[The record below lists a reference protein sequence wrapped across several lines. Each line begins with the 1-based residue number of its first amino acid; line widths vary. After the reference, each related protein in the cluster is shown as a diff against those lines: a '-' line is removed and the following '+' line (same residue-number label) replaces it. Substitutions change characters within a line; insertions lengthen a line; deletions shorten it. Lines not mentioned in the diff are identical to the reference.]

1 MNITQKNIINK
12 ICAILVIFALTMS
25 DFLLVGKSAI
35 SYALDET
42 KTNNANIELSA
53 YFEDANGE
61 KKEKIEGAI
70 DSIQNLTVEI
80 AVKNEGYFNGSI
92 RLKNSNFKFVTENE
106 TYEGIQSVGEEE
118 IKLEQINAGSTRK
131 ISLKIE
137 AKKNDKINEMDLSNV
152 STVELDGNYVN
163 SKNVEKDKSIEIKGT
178 ANVEVDWKSSEQT
191 NLELE
196 SKLLTNSVYNVK
208 GNSKKIVQ
216 ILVNN
221 KITNNN
227 YPVQNT
233 EIKLSVPE
241 EVQDVNVFARSTKAT
256 NGELEFSNANYEYNR
271 DEKLLT
277 IKVSNENKEN
287 ISWIKNVQ
295 DTFIVTYVLNK
306 DDNINGKDVSIDA
319 VSNLYDGKQLNAN
332 QNVHIEEE
340 IDGVISGSIESS
352 ENEIYKGKIY
362 TGEEREYTVT
372 NKVNIDYLDI
382 IDNVNI
388 KEQEAKFLSNE
399 NELSANIIYKESK
412 IRKEEFL
419 SLFGE
424 DGYINVKDINGTIL
438 TNINKD
444 SQVNENGEFVISYLN
459 GESSIEFETSKPIK
473 LGTLNIENKKSIL
486 STNYDRNQINSL
498 TGIKETSEING
509 KLIEKTISLKNT
521 SSQASLD
528 VSTTT
533 LSSTEK
539 NENVKITAVL
549 LNNDES
555 KDLYR
560 NPVIKVALPKQ
571 ITNVSAKCKVLYG
584 NGLELASAIIDKE
597 NDSFVIKIGLE
608 GTQNSYNQESIE
620 GTTIIIY
627 ADFEV
632 DKLSADSNEKI
643 NLNYSNE
650 YATSYNDN
658 GEQSKNV
665 KINGSSGIIT
675 SNNIKE
681 YQIET
686 VGNQGTQTVELDL
699 GKEAKEATTN
709 IGIVNNEGQEI
720 KDVKILGKFPT
731 GADMTLGAKLAS
743 GIVTDNENVKIYY
756 TDNEN
761 ATDDINNEENMWTL
775 NYNNDSSK
783 KYLIHIDSMKNGE
796 KFDANYKVNI
806 PANLTYNMTAEE
818 SYTVKYTN
826 SIENEK
832 TADATVLNL
841 STGKKANVEASLKAF
856 VGDEEI
862 KKDSNV
868 YNGEVVRYE
877 LTLKN
882 NGSEKATNVNVEA
895 TIPENAK
902 CVQYIKSTERE
913 ETDTTLGA
921 AKDYYKDRNVEENK
935 LKTTIDSLD
944 VNEEKTLSYEVK
956 VENNKTMTAKSNIS
970 YYALQNDTEMTNV
983 ESNTIS
989 NDVLDAEVDMSIFMI
1004 GRSSAE
1010 LRSQVSYAYK
1020 VMVKNTSGKNLSN
1033 IKMNVK
1039 INSGFSIDRVVNPNK
1054 QNVKF
1059 DNNTFVIDSL
1069 SKDESAEYEIDV
1081 KATGNNEIATIGVV
1095 ANDKYHSNNVS
1106 ETVELTKLSISMRS
1120 DNEGKTVNDGEKVTY
1135 NITLKNNGTEDINYL
1150 EIKQQLSTYLSVNK
1164 VTINGVD
1171 TKFEKEFNT
1180 SNSETQ
1186 TQDNNQEDDKNI
1198 TEKSDEYTI
1207 GFNYQ
1212 EPLSVGKDLEIQVET
1227 STDSE
1232 FKHSNN
1238 IQMASTAEATAKNIK
1253 VQSEEINHILKAN
1266 VNEENSNENNNNGTN
1281 NNGNNNG
1288 NNSNNN
1294 NNNNNNSNN
1303 SSNNNGNNQTDNKEE
1318 EQVLSTISGT
1328 AWFDKN
1334 ENGQRDSEEETLKGI
1349 KATILNMEDNT
1360 TQETAT
1366 GDNGFY
1372 SFANVKKGKYVVIFE
1387 YDTEKYVLTK
1397 YQVEGIQES
1406 RNSDVENVTMN
1417 LNGSSKKVASTD
1429 TIEVKESS
1437 IGNIDIGLVEAK
1449 LFDLK
1454 LSKTVSK
1461 ITVTNKAGT
1470 KTTEYNDSTLAKAEV
1485 KAKDI
1490 AVTTAVI
1497 EYKIK
1502 VTNEGELAGYAKKI
1516 VDYKPNDLGFNS
1528 SLNSEWYQSGN
1539 ELYTTSLNNTK
1550 IEPGETKE
1558 LTLVLTKTMTET
1570 NTGLVN
1576 NSAEISEDYNMLGI
1590 ADKDSTPGNK
1600 KNGEDDMASANVIIS
1615 VSTGA
1620 AVSYVLLTISLLVI
1634 VGAAAYLV
1642 MRKVIKEKAKF

>member
-61 KKEKIEGAI
+61 KQEKTEGTI

-92 RLKNSNFKFVTENE
+92 NLKNSNFKFVTENE
-106 TYEGIQSVGEEE
+106 TYEGVQSVGEEE

-137 AKKNDKINEMDLSNV
+137 SKNNDTINETDLTKA
-152 STVELDGNYVN
+152 STVELDGDYVN
-163 SKNVEKDKSIEIKGT
+163 SKNVEKDKSVEIKGT

-191 NLELE
+191 KLELE
-196 SKLLTNSVYNVK
+196 SKLLTNSVYNVN
-208 GNSKKIVQ
+208 GDSKKIVQ

-241 EVQDVNVFARSTKAT
+241 EVQDANVYARSTKAT
-256 NGELEFSNANYEYNR
+256 NGEIEFSDANYEYNK
-271 DEKLLT
+271 DEKTLT
-277 IKVSNENKEN
+277 IKVANENKES

-295 DTFIVTYVLNK
+295 DTYIVTYVLNK
-306 DDNINGKDVSIDA
+306 DDNINGQDVSIDA

-332 QNVHIEEE
+332 QNVRIEEE
-340 IDGVISGSIESS
+340 IDGLISGSIESS

-382 IDNVNI
+382 IDNINV
-388 KEQEAKFLSNE
+388 KEQEAKYLSNE

-412 IRKEEFL
+412 IKKEEFL

-424 DGYINVKDINGTIL
+424 DGYINVKDINGIIL
-438 TNINKD
+438 ANINKD
-444 SQVNENGEFVISYLN
+444 SQTNENGEFVISYLN
-459 GESSIEFETSKPIK
+459 GESSIELETSKPIK
-473 LGTLNIENKKSIL
+473 LGTLNIENKKSIQNA
-486 STNYDRNQINSL
+486 NYDRKQINSL

-555 KDLYR
+555 KDLYK
-560 NPVIKVALPKQ
+560 NPVVKISLPKQ

-584 NGLELASAIIDKE
+584 NGLELASATVDKE

-627 ADFEV
+627 ADLEI
-632 DKLSADSNEKI
+632 DKLSADSEEKI

-699 GKEAKEATTN
+699 GKEAEEVTTN

-720 KDVKILGKFPT
+720 KDVKILGEFPT
-731 GADMTLGAKLAS
+731 GTDMTLGAKLAS

-783 KYLIHIDSMKNGE
+783 KYLIQIDSMGIGE

-826 SIENEK
+826 AIENEK

-841 STGKKANVEASLKAF
+841 STGKKANIEASLKAY

-862 KKDSNV
+862 KNDSNV

-882 NGSEKATNVNVEA
+882 NGSEKATNVNIEA

-913 ETDTTLGA
+913 ESTDETLGA
-921 AKDYYKDRNVEENK
+921 AKDYYKDVNVEENK
-935 LKTTIDSLD
+935 LKATIDSLD

-983 ESNTIS
+983 ESNTIK
-989 NDVLDAEVDMSIFMI
+989 NNVLDAEVDMSIFMM
-1004 GRSSAE
+1004 GRASSK
-1010 LRSQVSYAYK
+1010 LSSQASYVYK
-1020 VMVKNTSGKNLSN
+1020 VMVKNTSGKDLSN

-1039 INSGFSIDRVVNPNK
+1039 INSGFSIGRGVISLDEPN
-1054 QNVKF
+1054 VTF
-1059 DNNTFVIDSL
+1059 DNNTFTIDSL
-1069 SKDESAEYEIDV
+1069 GKDESVEYEIDV
-1081 KATGNNEIATIGVV
+1081 NATGNNEVATIGVV
-1095 ANDKYHSNNVS
+1095 ANDKYHSNSVS
-1106 ETVELTKLSISMRS
+1106 ETVELTKLSIAMKS
-1120 DNEGKTVNDGEKVTY
+1120 DNEGKTVNDGEKITY
-1135 NITLKNNGTEDINYL
+1135 NITLKNNGTEDIDYL
-1150 EIKQQLSTYLSVNK
+1150 EIKQQLSTYLTVDK
-1164 VTINGVD
+1164 VTVNGVD
-1171 TKFEKEFNT
+1171 TKFEEEFDT
-1180 SNSETQ
+1180 SSSE
-1186 TQDNNQEDDKNI
+1186 TQDNNQDDDKST
-1198 TEKSDEYTI
+1198 TEKSDEYAI
-1207 GFNYQ
+1207 GFSCQ
-1212 EPLSVGKDLEIQVET
+1212 ELLSAGKDLEIQVET

-1232 FKHSNN
+1232 YKHSNN
-1238 IQMASTAEATAKNIK
+1238 IQMASVAEATVKNIK

-1266 VNEENSNENNNNGTN
+1266 VNEENGDEENGDEENSDENNQTN
-1281 NNGNNNG
+1281 NN
-1288 NNSNNN
+1288 
-1294 NNNNNNSNN
+1294 
-1303 SSNNNGNNQTDNKEE
+1303 EE
-1318 EQVLSTISGT
+1318 EQILSTISGT

-1334 ENGQRDSEEETLKGI
+1334 ENGQRDSDEETLKDI
-1349 KATILNMEDNT
+1349 KATLLNMEDNT
-1360 TQETAT
+1360 TQETTT
-1366 GDNGFY
+1366 GNNGFY
-1372 SFANVKKGKYVVIFE
+1372 AFSNVKDGKYVVIFE

-1397 YQVEGIQES
+1397 YKAEGIQES
-1406 RNSDVENVTMN
+1406 RNSDVESVTMN
-1417 LNGSSKKVASTD
+1417 INGSSKKVASTD

-1449 LFDLK
+1449 QFDLK
-1454 LSKTVSK
+1454 LSKTISK
-1461 ITVTNKAGT
+1461 ITVTNKAET

-1485 KAKDI
+1485 KAKYI
-1490 AVTTAVI
+1490 AGTTVVI

-1516 VDYKPNDLGFNS
+1516 VDYKPSDLSFNS

-1576 NSAEISEDYNMLGI
+1576 NSAEISEDYNTLGI
-1590 ADKDSTPGNK
+1590 EDKDSTPGNK
-1600 KNGEDDMASANVIIS
+1600 KSGEDDMGSANVIIS

-1642 MRKVIKEKAKF
+1642 MRKVIKEKVKF